1 MRKLLLFIAIIN
13 LFHVKAQVASFA
25 WMAGST
31 FTNQISTY
39 GTLGVASSTNNPGA
53 RSLPSSWTTSDG
65 KLWLFGGN
73 GYASAP
79 TLGNTNDLWNYNPSS
94 NEWVW
99 VTGSNLVNQV
109 GLYGTKGVASNTN
122 IPSGRNGSVS
132 WKDNNGNLWLFGGQG
147 YGSTA
152 SAGNLNDLW
161 KYNVST
167 NEWTWVTGSN
177 GINQL
182 GVYGTKGIPS
192 TTNTPGARTEAV
204 SWIDNSGNLWL
215 FGGFGRSST
224 ASDGLL
230 NDLWKFN
237 IATNEWTWVS
247 GSNGI
252 NVIGTY
258 GTQGVGSTA
267 NIPGTRSASTSFKD
281 ANGDLWL
288 FGGNGLGTVM
298 TTGCLSDLWKYNIT
312 SNQWTWVSGT
322 NVVGSVGV
330 YGTKGFPATTNRIS
344 GRTYAYSWTD
354 SNDNFWIYG
363 GYGASAVAGNGALN
377 DLWQFNKSN
386 NLWVWVSGLNSTG
399 SSAVYG
405 TLGVSSSTNT
415 PGGRHNETG
424 WKDIAGDFWLYGGK
438 AGAPL
443 KSDLWK
449 LNICNAPSMP
459 LTSASQTICIGS
471 ATTLTASGIG
481 TLGWYSSAIGGVY
494 LGNGS
499 SFTTPTLTTN
509 TTFYV
514 QDSTCA
520 FSIRNAVTVSATQ
533 PTVNIAGTNTVCINS
548 SVILTAS
555 GATSYTWSTTQ
566 LTNTIAVTPS
576 VTTIYTV
583 TGSDAFGCLSSKTK
597 TITTVALPSVTITGA
612 TTICPST
619 GIFLTASG
627 ANTYVWNT
635 GSTATSIL
643 VAPSSSFVYTVTG
656 KTTATGCV
664 KTQTALVTVSIPTVV
679 ITGSTSVCKGVSI
692 NLTAGGA
699 STYTWSTGTQSTN
712 INVTPTVSTI
722 YTVSAK
728 DAFGCNG
735 TDTHTITVLQT
746 PTVSITGN
754 SVTCLGTPITLTA
767 NGASSYTWNT
777 GSLNT
782 VETFTPSSL
791 TVYSVTGVDG
801 NGCFGLSTKTIS
813 INALPTL
820 SISGVSELCIGSLGN
835 LNVAGASTYTWN
847 TSSTSSSISISPTV
861 TTNYS
866 VIGRAANSCT
876 NSAVKT
882 VTVNVLPILTISGN
896 SIICN
901 GNSTTIDVIGANT
914 YTWSNTS
921 NSPTITI
928 TPSITSTYS
937 VIGKDINNCINTAVQ
952 TITVNPLPMLN
963 VSTTNPLLCVGETST
978 LSVIGATSY
987 TWSDNSN
994 GTDIIVTPS
1003 VTTNYTVTGVD
1014 VNNCSNLSVFT
1025 QSVSLCTGIQETNEN
1040 VNSVFVFPNPNNGE
1054 FTIQSQTEE
1063 AISIANELGQV
1074 IETLELNQTNN
1085 FSYKVSQLQNGIYFL
1100 VGKTVKQKIIVS
1112 K

>member
-1 MRKLLLFIAIIN
+1 MKKLLLFIALIN
-13 LFHVKAQVASFA
+13 LFYVNAQVASFA

-31 FTNQISTY
+31 FTNQISIY

-79 TLGNTNDLWNYNPSS
+79 TLGNANDLWSYNPVSS
-94 NEWVW
+94 EWTW

-109 GLYGTKGVASNTN
+109 GLYGAKGVASTTNT
-122 IPSGRNGSVS
+122 PGGRNGSVS

-161 KYNVST
+161 KYNVTT
-167 NEWTWVTGSN
+167 NEWTWITGAN

-182 GVYGTKGIPS
+182 GVYGTKGVPS

-204 SWIDNSGNLWL
+204 SWIDNSGDLWL
-215 FGGFGRSST
+215 FGGIGKSST
-224 ASDGLL
+224 AFDGLL
-230 NDLWKFN
+230 NDLWKYS

-252 NVIGTY
+252 NVVGTY

-298 TTGCLSDLWKYNIT
+298 STGSLSDLWKYNIAT
-312 SNQWTWVSGT
+312 NQWTWVSGT
-322 NVVGSVGV
+322 NVVGTVGV
-330 YGTKGFPATTNRIS
+330 YGTKGFPAATNKIS
-344 GRTYAYSWTD
+344 GRNYAYSWVD
-354 SNDNFWIYG
+354 ANDNFWIYG

-405 TLGVSSSTNT
+405 TLGVGSSTNT
-415 PGGRHNETG
+415 PGGRHNASG

-443 KSDLWK
+443 KSDMWK
-449 LNICNAPSMP
+449 INTCNAPSTP
-459 LTSASQTICIGS
+459 SASGSQTICIGS
-471 ATTLTASGIG
+471 ATTLTASGTG
-481 TLGWYSSAIGGVY
+481 TLGWYSSAIGGTY
-494 LGNGS
+494 LGTGN
-499 SFTTPTLTTN
+499 SFATPTLTNN

-520 FSIRNAVTVSATQ
+520 FSIRTSVAVSATQ
-533 PTVNIAGTNTVCINS
+533 PTVNIAGTNTVCLNS
-548 SVILTAS
+548 TAILTAS
-555 GATSYTWSTTQ
+555 GATSYTWSTSQ

-583 TGSDAFGCLSSKTK
+583 TGADAFGCMSSKTK

-627 ANTYVWNT
+627 ANTYTWNT
-635 GSTATSIL
+635 GSTAASIL
-643 VAPSSSFVYTVTG
+643 AAPASSFVYTVTG
-656 KTTATGCV
+656 KATSTGCV
-664 KTQTALVTVSIPTVV
+664 KTQTALVTVSVPTVV
-679 ITGSTSVCKGVSI
+679 ITGSTSVCKGTLV
-692 NLTAGGA
+692 NLTVGGA
-699 STYTWSTGTQSTN
+699 NTYTWSTGTQSTN
-712 INVTPTVSTI
+712 INVTPTVTTVYS
-722 YTVSAK
+722 VSAK
-728 DAFGCNG
+728 DVFGCNG
-735 TDTHTITVLQT
+735 SDTHTITVLQT

-754 SVTCLGTPITLTA
+754 SVTCLGTPVTLTA
-767 NGASSYTWNT
+767 NGASSYTWNS

-801 NGCFGLSTKTIS
+801 NGCLGSSTKTIS

-820 SISGVSELCIGSLGN
+820 SISGANSICVGGSVN
-835 LNVAGASTYTWN
+835 LNVTGASSYTWN
-847 TSSTSSSISISPTV
+847 TSSTSSSISVSPTV

-866 VIGRAANSCT
+866 VIGRAANTCT
-876 NSAVKT
+876 NIATTT
-882 VTVNVLPILTISGN
+882 VTVNALPILTISGN
-896 SIICN
+896 STICN
-901 GNSTTIDVIGANT
+901 GSSAIIDVSGANT

-928 TPSITSTYS
+928 TPSITTTYS
-937 VIGKDINNCINTAVQ
+937 VIGKDLNNCTNTAVQ
-952 TITVNPLPMLN
+952 TVTVNPLPVLN
-963 VSTTNPLLCVGETST
+963 VSSTNTMLCTGETAT
-978 LSVIGATSY
+978 LSVLGASSY

-994 GTDIIVTPS
+994 GTDLVVSPS
-1003 VTTNYTVTGVD
+1003 STTNYTVTGVD
-1014 VNNCSNLSVFT
+1014 ANNCSNSTVFT
-1025 QSVSLCTGIQETNEN
+1025 QSVSVCTGIHEAYSNS
-1040 VNSVFVFPNPNNGE
+1040 NSVVVFPNPNNGV
-1054 FTIQSQTEE
+1054 FTIQSKMAD
-1063 AISIANELGQV
+1063 AISITNELGQV
-1074 IETLELNQTNN
+1074 VEVLELNQQNN
-1085 FSYKVSQLQNGIYFL
+1085 YSYRVEHLQSGIYFL
-1100 VGKTVKQKIIVS
+1100 VGKTIKQKVIVS